1 MTIRF
6 DATVPTFRISS
17 VEKAKEISISTFS
30 VSRWIGNI
38 GTMTTAL
45 YLCRSPEEGSYCT

>member
-1 MTIRF
+1 
-6 DATVPTFRISS
+6 VPTFRISS
-17 VEKAKEISISTFS
+17 VEKAKESSISTFS

-38 GTMTTAL
+38 GTMTTHL